1 MDDKDADDFLPNFAE
16 LPIDEIEELLEEFGL
31 DLAGDE
37 LHQVALFM
45 QQSGTLKAAMEALQ
59 EVERKAA

>member
-1 MDDKDADDFLPNFAE
+1 MDHHDTDDVGPNFAE
-16 LPIDEIEELLEEFGL
+16 LQIDEIEELLEEFGL

-45 QQSGTLKAAMEALQ
+45 QQSGTLEAAVEALQ
-59 EVERKAA
+59 ELERKAA